1 MYSLIKD
8 KRMDYVLQMQNSA
21 NSAYVAFLSMLQKYK
36 NDETTIYGYVE
47 GEEDITF
54 YQHLIDPLLPED
66 MEIIINKV
74 GYLEVK
80 GGKAKV
86 VGIYNSVDWSL
97 YSKNRILFFVDRDL
111 SSIINDAT
119 PTDVNIYVTD
129 HYSIE
134 NHTATSRVLI
144 RLLEEIYG
152 LDILKPERLA
162 EIGERFNNQKENF
175 CTEMSEIMANIIFW
189 KNSGV
194 DRPQYNNIN
203 IDKLLSIDNNLEV
216 KHKLSEVDFIKAIYN
231 QSKVDLA
238 THYNTN
244 EIATLKN
251 EFISSNNHLYFTRGK
266 YMTWYL
272 KEFIRSLSQ
281 NLIVLGYLNADTKY
295 KQKQIDGSKFLKDAL
310 VRCKVPVSLKYFIEL
325 HLSQTQV

>member
-1 MYSLIKD
+1 
-8 KRMDYVLQMQNSA
+8 MDYVLQMQNSA
-21 NSAYVAFLSMLQKYK
+21 NSVNVAFMSMLQKYK

-86 VGIYNSVDWSL
+86 VKIYNSIDWNL

-111 SSIINDAT
+111 SDIISDTT

-129 HYSIE
+129 DYSIE

-144 RLLEEIYG
+144 RLLKEIYG
-152 LDILKPERLA
+152 LDILKPEQLT
-162 EIGERFNNQKENF
+162 EIGGRFNSQKENF
-175 CTEMSEIMANIIFW
+175 CTEMSEIMANIILW
-189 KNSGV
+189 KKIGV
-194 DRPQYNNIN
+194 DRPQYNNIS
-203 IDKLLSIDNNLEV
+203 IDKLLSIDDNLEV
-216 KHKLSEVDFIKAIYN
+216 KHQLSEEDFIKAIYN

-238 THYNTN
+238 THYNKN
-244 EIATLKN
+244 KIDTLKK
-251 EFISSNNHLYFTRGK
+251 EFISSKNHLRFTRGK

-272 KEFIRSLSQ
+272 KEFIKSLSQ
-281 NLIVLGYLNADTKY
+281 NLIELGYLNAGTKY
-295 KQKQIDGSKFLKDAL
+295 KQKQIDGNRFSKDAL
-310 VRCKVPVSLKYFIEL
+310 VRCNIPISLKEFVKL
-325 HLSQTQV
+325 HISQIQVLTP

>member
-1 MYSLIKD
+1 
-8 KRMDYVLQMQNSA
+8 MDYVLQMQNSA
-21 NSAYVAFLSMLQKYK
+21 NSANVAFLSMLQKYK
-36 NDETTIYGYVE
+36 IDDTTIYGYVE

-86 VGIYNSVDWSL
+86 VAIYNGIDWSL

-111 SSIINDAT
+111 SNIISDTT

-129 HYSIE
+129 YYSIE

-144 RLLEEIYG
+144 RLLKEIYG
-152 LDILKPERLA
+152 LDILKPDQLA
-162 EIGERFNNQKENF
+162 EIGERFNSQKENF
-175 CTEMSEIMANIIFW
+175 CKEMSEIMANIILW

-216 KHKLSEVDFIKAIYN
+216 KHKLSEDDFIKAIYN

-238 THYNTN
+238 THYNN
-244 EIATLKN
+244 KKEIATLKN

-281 NLIVLGYLNADTKY
+281 NLIVLGYLNASTKY
-295 KQKQIDGSKFLKDAL
+295 KQKQIDGNSFLIEAL
-310 VRCKVPVSLKYFIEL
+310 VICKVPMSLKYFIES
-325 HLSQTQV
+325 HLS